1 MTDWITFFAMGGY
14 AAYVWPA
21 YAISVVSL
29 LAITMTSW
37 TWMTRAERLASASKS
52 AAETA
57 PETKP

>member
-1 MTDWITFFAMGGY
+1 MTDWSTFFAMGGY

-29 LAITMTSW
+29 LALAIASW
-37 TWMTRAERLASASKS
+37 TWMTRAERLASSSKS
-52 AAETA
+52 AEETA